1 LPGRNLD
8 HGSCSHPLTLDF
20 LVGNVPK
27 PPSGF
32 EFLDYQRQQQ
42 SEFFKWAKDRIVPA
56 YNADLYNADIVAICM
71 LFVALFCFSFYRSIL
86 YFLVP
91 DNSSKLFRKL
101 IESLLI
107 THAECKLN
115 EIGNMIQTNTN
126 PNRALRG
133 TWCANLIR
141 RPLPTLLLH

>member
-1 LPGRNLD
+1 MKTVEVQMA
-8 HGSCSHPLTLDF
+8 HGVNIHGHMSRRPRMNDETASISSLATLWTRSNDEVDF

-71 LFVALFCFSFYRSIL
+71 LFVA
-86 YFLVP
+86 
-91 DNSSKLFRKL
+91 
-101 IESLLI
+101 
-107 THAECKLN
+107 
-115 EIGNMIQTNTN
+115 
-126 PNRALRG
+126 
-133 TWCANLIR
+133 
-141 RPLPTLLLH
+141 